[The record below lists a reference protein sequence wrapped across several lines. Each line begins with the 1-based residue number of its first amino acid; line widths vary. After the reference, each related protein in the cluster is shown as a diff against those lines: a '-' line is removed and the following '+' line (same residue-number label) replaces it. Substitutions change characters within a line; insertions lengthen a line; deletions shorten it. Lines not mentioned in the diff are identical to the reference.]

1 LVTRPCAAV
10 RGVLAYPATPGL
22 ERLAAP
28 VAAPAGPASAAQA
41 DAVAK
46 RAIGATALQTA
57 QLQRRDAAATGGVAS
72 AARFVAPLT
81 ATLGAVE
88 RAEAA
93 TGAAGD
99 GVDIGHADVH
109 RALSS
114 ADYSLDMWRRIAR
127 RALVLVHALQ
137 VGGAENAG
145 RVLEALDAAGN
156 GLGGVATVDA
166 RERRDALWSQFQRHV
181 GIAHDRLWVFVR
193 TLSGCIGGDVNEVV
207 AMADESSVRAAKAA
221 QEQKLA
227 VAKRVSD
234 AQAKIVETVVGSML
248 RNTKLVVGE
257 GADNSLVVIDDD
269 ARQQLRDLASGESGR
284 PFFEANV
291 AMRNLSESERAPKTP
306 LVALLSGLSDVGVE
320 MQAALEKV
328 LVQGGAGASA
338 TLEELSHP
346 SNAYYVSMRADAMA
360 SIRTGHE
367 RLNVELGAVG
377 RRRLALWECVEGGCA
392 PLTTRFA
399 EFCGFLLAQARAS
412 TGVAAMYVSQ
422 QAIYTNSQQA
432 RIALARLV
440 AVGLLYATRVPPMD
454 TSPTDGVN
462 LRLARNKVLQDGEAV
477 SDADVGAA
485 TLRGARGTGSN
496 RALPD
501 QSGWGFVAGAG
512 PFRKY

>member
-1 LVTRPCAAV
+1 MA
-10 RGVLAYPATPGL
+10 
-22 ERLAAP
+22 E
-28 VAAPAGPASAAQA
+28 
-41 DAVAK
+41 

-57 QLQRRDAAATGGVAS
+57 QLQRRDAAGATGGAVS

-93 TGAAGD
+93 TGVAGD
-99 GVDIGHADVH
+99 GVDIGHTDVH
-109 RALSS
+109 RELSES
-114 ADYSLDMWRRIAR
+114 DYSVEMWRRIAG

-145 RVLEALDAAGN
+145 HVLEALDAAGN

-166 RERRDALWSQFQRHV
+166 RERRDALWSQFRRHV

-193 TLSGCIGGDVNEVV
+193 TLSGCIGGDINEVV
-207 AMADESSVRAAKAA
+207 SMADESSVRAAKAA

-257 GADNSLVVIDDD
+257 GEGKELVVIDDD

-306 LVALLSGLSDVGVE
+306 LIELLRGLSDVGVE
-320 MQAALEKV
+320 MQTSLEKV

-360 SIRTGHE
+360 AIRTAHE

-422 QAIYTNSQQA
+422 QAIHTNSRQA
-432 RIALARLV
+432 RVALARLV
-440 AVGLLYATRVPPMD
+440 AVGLLYAARVPAVS
-454 TSPTDGVN
+454 TSATTWGE
-462 LRLARNKVLQDGEAV
+462 LFTARLAALEAGEAV
-477 SDADVGAA
+477 RDADVGFS
-485 TLRGARGTGSN
+485 TLRGSRGTGPN
-496 RALPD
+496 LALPD
-501 QSGWGFVAGAG
+501 RSGWGFVAGAG